1 MHQSSFGWAASMP
14 SSSEVKGPPI
24 SVKKCPFSPWAY
36 SQTCLSPL
44 ACSWPQSGAEELKGV
59 GGWRRNSN
67 QSVGEIKSSC
77 CRVLE
82 QVRVEGGLLLRESQ
96 GFDSALS
103 SAAGSQDNWRP
114 KPQGLSLVRV
124 KASGRV
130 GSCWRQWHWCWWGDN
145 DAGGSGVGGDSGVNR
160 KVDFLQ
166 ALLTDLLDWST
177 WVKGA
182 NVACGAVLIY
192 PVKVWA
198 SRRKKKRVR
207 PFVRFHLLLHL
218 CKDTV
223 PSKSIYISWTFFH
236 LFISQHQMTLSYWD
250 TMW

>member
-1 MHQSSFGWAASMP
+1 MHESSFGWGASMH

-24 SVKKCPFSPWAY
+24 SVKKCPFSPCAY

-44 ACSWPQSGAEELKGV
+44 ACSWPQSGAEGLKGI
-59 GGWRRNSN
+59 GGVEEELQPECWGNKVQLLPGFRAS
-67 QSVGEIKSSC
+67 QS
-77 CRVLE
+77 
-82 QVRVEGGLLLRESQ
+82 QGGLLQRESQ

-103 SAAGSQDNWRP
+103 SAAGSQDNRRP
-114 KPQGLSLVRV
+114 KAQGLGLVRV
-124 KASGRV
+124 KGSGRV

-145 DAGGSGVGGDSGVNR
+145 DAGGSGVGGNSGVNR

-192 PVKVWA
+192 PVKDWA
-198 SRRKKKRVR
+198 SRKKSMWD
-207 PFVRFHLLLHL
+207 HLLGF
-218 CKDTV
+218 T
-223 PSKSIYISWTFFH
+223 SISIYARIQC
-236 LFISQHQMTLSYWD
+236 LPRVFIPPELLYNTRYNVINQKKAAHTVNC
-250 TMW
+250 